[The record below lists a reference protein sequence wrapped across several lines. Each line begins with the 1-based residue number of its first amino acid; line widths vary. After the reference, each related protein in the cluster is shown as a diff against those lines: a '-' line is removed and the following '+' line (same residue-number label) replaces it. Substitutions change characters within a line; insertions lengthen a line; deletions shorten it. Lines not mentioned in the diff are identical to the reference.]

1 MGRIITFN
9 TTRMGASHVK
19 SGKPCQ
25 DYSLSWKSDDD
36 KVFVCIVCDGHGGD
50 TYVRSDIGSKLA
62 AEISLKNIQEFIQC
76 TPASLFLDT
85 EAAITARPDEND
97 DFFGKSKPENPSAD
111 LNESQLAQFNQDKSF
126 RESVKEVAE
135 QDSAFTTLFARI
147 YVQWMNAINQDAE
160 NNPFSDAE
168 KALLKDARIA
178 KAYGTTLMAFVRTP
192 LYWFAFHIG
201 DGKLLCCDAALNWRE
216 PVPWDCNCFLN
227 ITTSLCLRDPLN
239 SFRYAFSGKGDF
251 PAAVMMGSDGIDDT
265 WCTMERLQN
274 FYSQTLSIFDEI
286 GPEEA
291 LKQLGEYLPTLSA
304 KGSRDDVSIAGIID
318 LDAIKSG
325 VAAYSIRRL
334 ISSLMEEKNAREKD
348 ISALKGSKSEL
359 EEALK
364 KLQDNHSGLL
374 DMIKDFTRKL
384 ANINEEKAKREEELK
399 SKTAE
404 LDKLNLMLKEKEDAY
419 KSWATEAKEQKLKL
433 DQECAEILTGVQT
446 VAESYRQDW
455 LRERES
461 FEKANNQNMM
471 EELNR
476 KVQEMQKYNDE
487 AIIGI
492 RKADEQSPDNDIEDE
507 QQQ

>member
-36 KVFVCIVCDGHGGD
+36 KVLVCIVCDGHGGD
-50 TYVRSDIGSKLA
+50 TYVRSDVGSRLA

-85 EAAITARPDEND
+85 EAAVTARPDEND
-97 DFFGKSKPENPSAD
+97 SFFGNSKLERATAD
-111 LNESQLAQFNQDKSF
+111 MSESQLAKYNQDKSF
-126 RESVKEVAE
+126 RESVKDILE
-135 QDSAFTTLFARI
+135 QDSVFTTLFARI
-147 YVQWMNAINQDAE
+147 YVQWMNAINQDAQ
-160 NNPFSDAE
+160 NNPFSDEE
-168 KALLKDARIA
+168 KSLLKDARIA

-227 ITTSLCLRDPLN
+227 ITTSLCLREPLN

-265 WCTMERLQN
+265 WCTLERLQN

-291 LKQLGEYLPTLSA
+291 VKQLGEYLPTLSA

-325 VAAYSIRRL
+325 VAAYKIRRS
-334 ISSLMEEKNAREKD
+334 ISSIMEEKTAKEKD
-348 ISALKGSKSEL
+348 ISALKGNKAEL
-359 EEALK
+359 EVALK
-364 KLQDNHSGLL
+364 KLQENHSGLL
-374 DMIKDFTRKL
+374 DMIVDFTKKL
-384 ANINEEKAKREEELK
+384 ANINEEKAKREAELK

-404 LDKLNLMLKEKEDAY
+404 LDKLNLTLKEKEDSY
-419 KSWATEAKEQKLKL
+419 KSWATGAKEQKLKL
-433 DQECAEILTGVQT
+433 DAECAELLTGIQAI
-446 VAESYRQDW
+446 AESYYQDW

-461 FEKANNQNMM
+461 FETANNLNMM
-471 EELNR
+471 EKLNLR
-476 KVQEMQKYNDE
+476 VREMQQFNDE

-492 RKADEQSPDNDIEDE
+492 RKADEQSADNAVEDE
-507 QQQ
+507 QQ

>member
-36 KVFVCIVCDGHGGD
+36 KVLVCIVCDGHGGD
-50 TYVRSDIGSKLA
+50 TYVRSDVGSRLA

-85 EAAITARPDEND
+85 EAAVTARPDEND
-97 DFFGKSKPENPSAD
+97 SFFGNSKLERATAD
-111 LNESQLAQFNQDKSF
+111 MSESQLAKYNQDKSF
-126 RESVKEVAE
+126 RESVKDILE
-135 QDSAFTTLFARI
+135 QDSVFTTLFARI
-147 YVQWMNAINQDAE
+147 YVQWMNAINQDAQ
-160 NNPFSDAE
+160 NNPFSDEE
-168 KALLKDARIA
+168 KSLLKDARIA

-201 DGKLLCCDAALNWRE
+201 DGKLLCCDTALNWRE

-227 ITTSLCLRDPLN
+227 ITTSLCLREPLN

-265 WCTMERLQN
+265 WCTLERLQN

-325 VAAYSIRRL
+325 VAAYKIRRS
-334 ISSLMEEKNAREKD
+334 ISSIMEEKTAKEKD
-348 ISALKGSKSEL
+348 ISALKGNRAEL
-359 EEALK
+359 EVALK
-364 KLQDNHSGLL
+364 KLQENHSGLL
-374 DMIKDFTRKL
+374 DMIVDFTKKL
-384 ANINEEKAKREEELK
+384 ANINEEKAKREAELK
-399 SKTAE
+399 AKTAE
-404 LDKLNLMLKEKEDAY
+404 LDKLNLTLKEKEDSY
-419 KSWATEAKEQKLKL
+419 KSWATGAKEQKLKL
-433 DQECAEILTGVQT
+433 DAECAELLTGIQAI
-446 VAESYRQDW
+446 AESYYQDW

-461 FEKANNQNMM
+461 FETANNLNMM
-471 EELNR
+471 EKLNR
-476 KVQEMQKYNDE
+476 RVREMQQFNDE

-492 RKADEQSPDNDIEDE
+492 RKADEQPADNAVEDE
-507 QQQ
+507 QQ